1 MTFDD
6 AVEIFGDDLM
16 TMYGLDDCIVGIATG
31 KGRESVIIYDREKVI
46 HKLMNDGMTYEEAE
60 EYHDYNQADAWVG
73 EKTPMFLS
81 KIDQL
86 ISL

>member
-16 TMYGLDDCIVGIATG
+16 TMDGFDDCIVGIATG
-31 KGRESVIIYDREKVI
+31 KCRESVIIYDREKVI

-73 EKTPMFLS
+73 EKTPMFLT

>member
-16 TMYGLDDCIVGIATG
+16 TMDGFDDCIVGIATG

-73 EKTPMFLS
+73 EKTPMFLT